1 MDVLCDRQTKEGMI
15 VIRIG
20 ICDDIYDAR
29 LMLRAALEQIF
40 EGRGLMSTTVE
51 FSSGE
56 RALR

>member
-1 MDVLCDRQTKEGMI
+1 MDVLGNRQKKEGMI

-40 EGRGLMSTTVE
+40 EGRGLMANS
-51 FSSGE
+51 
-56 RALR
+56 